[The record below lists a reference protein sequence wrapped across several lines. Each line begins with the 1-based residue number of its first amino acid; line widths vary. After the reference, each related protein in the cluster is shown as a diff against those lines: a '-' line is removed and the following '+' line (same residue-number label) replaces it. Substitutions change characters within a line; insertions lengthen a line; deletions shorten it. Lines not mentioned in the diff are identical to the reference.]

1 MPTNVYLIRE
11 NKMLF
16 IRVMKLSYLY
26 LGIILIL
33 VVVSGLSMSV
43 LDDKGWERL
52 TYEVAIPMA
61 VGLISIGVALML
73 HKVKGK

>member
-1 MPTNVYLIRE
+1 MF
-11 NKMLF
+11 F
-16 IRVMKLSYLY
+16 IKVMKHSYLY

-52 TYEVAIPMA
+52 TYEVVIPMA
-61 VGLISIGVALML
+61 VGLISIGVAWML
-73 HKVKGK
+73 DQIEGE

>member
-1 MPTNVYLIRE
+1 
-11 NKMLF
+11 MLF
-16 IRVMKLSYLY
+16 IRVMKHSYLY

-61 VGLISIGVALML
+61 VGLISVGVAWML
-73 HKVKGK
+73 DQVEGE

>member
-1 MPTNVYLIRE
+1 MF
-11 NKMLF
+11 F
-16 IRVMKLSYLY
+16 IKVMKHSYLF

-52 TYEVAIPMA
+52 TYEVVIPMS
-61 VGLISIGVALML
+61 VGVISIGVAWML
-73 HKVKGK
+73 DQVEGE

>member
-1 MPTNVYLIRE
+1 
-11 NKMLF
+11 MLF
-16 IRVMKLSYLY
+16 IKVMKHSYLF

-52 TYEVAIPMA
+52 TYEIIIPMA
-61 VGLISIGVALML
+61 VGLNIICVALML
-73 HKVKGK
+73 HKVKGE

>member
-1 MPTNVYLIRE
+1 MR
-11 NKMLF
+11 F
-16 IRVMKLSYLY
+16 IKVMKHSYLY

-61 VGLISIGVALML
+61 VGLISIGVAWML
-73 HKVKGK
+73 DQVEGE

>member
-1 MPTNVYLIRE
+1 
-11 NKMLF
+11 MLF
-16 IRVMKLSYLY
+16 IKVMKSTYLF

-52 TYEVAIPMA
+52 TYEIIIPMS
-61 VGLISIGVALML
+61 VGVISICVAWML
-73 HKVKGK
+73 DKVEGE

>member
-1 MPTNVYLIRE
+1 
-11 NKMLF
+11 MLF
-16 IRVMKLSYLY
+16 IRVMKHSYLF

-52 TYEVAIPMA
+52 TYEVVIPML
-61 VGLISIGVALML
+61 VGVISICVALML

>member
-1 MPTNVYLIRE
+1 
-11 NKMLF
+11 MLF
-16 IRVMKLSYLY
+16 IKVMKHSYLF

-52 TYEVAIPMA
+52 TYEIIIPMS
-61 VGLISIGVALML
+61 VGVISICVALML
-73 HKVKGK
+73 HKVKGE

>member
-1 MPTNVYLIRE
+1 MF
-11 NKMLF
+11 F
-16 IRVMKLSYLY
+16 IRVMKHSYLY

-52 TYEVAIPMA
+52 TYEIIIPMA

-73 HKVKGK
+73 HKVEGE